1 MIEAS
6 RRTRSSRNTGRDAG
20 RRRGGSAGKPLGGGS
35 KGRFVGAVIILCAIV
50 STMVA
55 VEHVSN
61 MGKIQ
66 RGVSVG
72 DVALGGKTPEEAR
85 RALEDRVPES
95 QERVELSAPGGSF
108 ALSAEDLGVR
118 SDVGATVER
127 AYAVG
132 RRGSVP
138 ERLAER
144 VRSLAGVSV
153 PAEVGYR
160 SAAARAAAK
169 RIAFQASHEAR
180 DASVSVSGSNVKVT
194 RSAQGYRL
202 DAPAALLGLD
212 RALESLSGEIELEG
226 EVLEPEVTTREA
238 EDAAEDARNA
248 VSSPLVLKAQ
258 GRSWSLSP
266 ESVGS
271 ALYFSKKD
279 GELRVTL
286 NRDLLKG
293 RMADIYADIGV
304 EPVEAGYD
312 VAGGGATP
320 KIAVTPSREGRR
332 ISEEEFFG
340 AVGSGLFEGRREY
353 EVPVATEGPDL
364 TTAEAE
370 RLKPTRLLGSYRT
383 NYAVVPDTGERVENL
398 GISSGAVNGTL
409 LAPGQVF
416 SMNAHVSGLDYN
428 ESKVIV
434 GGRETNADGGGL
446 CQVTSTLYNAANFA
460 GLDVI
465 ERTPHSAQLPYI
477 RPGMDAT
484 VWWGGPGKD
493 DDLDMKFRNTTD
505 GYLLLREYVS
515 EDGYVY
521 AEIWGRPN
529 GTEVKMRSKPTY
541 MDEDGS
547 EWVTYQTVEKNGRV
561 VFDGVLHKDAYEPLV
576 DTHGD
581 PIPPPDVPVAP
592 VAP

>member
-1 MIEAS
+1 MIKAS
-6 RRTRSSRNTGRDAG
+6 RRTGSSRNTGRDAR
-20 RRRGGSAGKPLGGGS
+20 RRRGGPAGKPLGGRS
-35 KGRFVGAVIILCAIV
+35 TGRFVGAVLILCAVV
-50 STMVA
+50 SAVVA
-55 VEHVSN
+55 VEHLSN
-61 MGKIQ
+61 VGKIQ

-72 DVALGGKTPEEAR
+72 EVAVGGKTPEEAR
-85 RALEDRVPES
+85 RLLKGRVPEA
-95 QERVELSAPGGSF
+95 QKKIELSAPGENF
-108 ALSAEDLGVR
+108 TLSAEDLGVR
-118 SDVGATVER
+118 LDVGATVER

-132 RRGSVP
+132 RRGSIP

-144 VRSLAGVSV
+144 VRSFVGVGV
-153 PAEVGYR
+153 PAEVAYRPATAR
-160 SAAARAAAK
+160 SAAR
-169 RIAFQASHEAR
+169 RIAFRASHEPR
-180 DASVSVSGSNVKVT
+180 DASVSVSGSHVKVQG
-194 RSAQGYRL
+194 SAQGYSL
-202 DAPAALLGLD
+202 DVPATLLGLD
-212 RALESLSGEIELEG
+212 RALQSLSYEAELNG
-226 EVLEPEVTTREA
+226 EVLEPEITTREA
-238 EDAAEDARNA
+238 EAAAEKARSA
-248 VSSPLVLKAQ
+248 LSGPLVLRAQ

-266 ESVGS
+266 EDVGS
-271 ALYFSKKD
+271 ALTFSEKE
-279 GELRVTL
+279 GELLVALGR
-286 NRDLLKG
+286 NELKD
-293 RMADIYADIGV
+293 RMAAVYAGLAL
-304 EPVEAGYD
+304 EPVEAGY
-312 VAGGGATP
+312 
-320 KIAVTPSREGRR
+320 
-332 ISEEEFFG
+332 
-340 AVGSGLFEGRREY
+340 AVGSGATPTIEVTPGRGGRRIEEEEFLGAVERGLFEDRHEY
-353 EVPVATEGPDL
+353 EIPIATEGPDL

-383 NYAVVPDTGERVENL
+383 NYAVVPDTGARVENL

-416 SMNAHVSGLDYN
+416 SMNARVSGLDYN

-434 GGRETNADGGGL
+434 GGRETTADGGGL